1 MKYLSGVGLISKQA
15 LFGIKYSFHILFHP
29 FDGFYDLKHEKK
41 GNIYTATLFVVSLI
55 LVFILK
61 RQFSGFVINTARAKD
76 LNIISEIVSVLLP
89 LLLWCVSN
97 WCLTT
102 LTEGEGSFK
111 DIYIYSCYSLLPMV
125 LIMAPLILYSRF
137 VTTEEV
143 AFYSF
148 FQSAAFVWAG
158 LLFLFGTIVT
168 HQFTL
173 GKTLFSVIIIIV
185 GIGVIAFIGI
195 LFFNIVQQIAG
206 FIREVYLEYILRL

>member
-1 MKYLSGVGLISKQA
+1 MKYLSNIGSATKQA
-15 LFGIKYSFHILFHP
+15 FAGTKYSFHILFHP

-41 GNIYTATLFVVSLI
+41 GNIYTALLFVVTLI
-55 LVFILK
+55 LIFIMK
-61 RQFSGFVINTARAKD
+61 RQFTGFVLNTARQKD
-76 LNIISEIVSVLLP
+76 LNILSEIVSVLLP

-111 DIYIYSCYSLLPMV
+111 DIFMYSCYSLLPLI
-125 LIMAPLILYSRF
+125 LIMAPLIVYSRF
-137 VTTEEV
+137 VTTEEI

-148 FQSAAFVWAG
+148 FQSAAFIWAA
-158 LLFLFGTIVT
+158 LLVLVGTIVT

-173 GKTLFSVIIIIV
+173 GKTVFSVLVILV
-185 GIGVIAFIGI
+185 GMGVIAFIGI
-195 LFFNIVQQIAG
+195 LFFNIIQQITG